1 LAAVYRLGGPRV
13 SLSVRD
19 LALFPIDPN
28 ISLLGISQEDKVY
41 VRGKGNGWLVQ
52 DELTNHSDDVMYW
65 SLTRKRFD
73 LGITIHTDA
82 SENRNGEAI

>member
-28 ISLLGISQEDKVY
+28 ISLLES
-41 VRGKGNGWLVQ
+41 R
-52 DELTNHSDDVMYW
+52 
-65 SLTRKRFD
+65 RKTKSM
-73 LGITIHTDA
+73 L
-82 SENRNGEAI
+82 EAKAMDGSFKMN

>member
-1 LAAVYRLGGPRV
+1 M
-13 SLSVRD
+13 
-19 LALFPIDPN
+19 
-28 ISLLGISQEDKVY
+28 
-41 VRGKGNGWLVQ
+41 
-52 DELTNHSDDVMYW
+52 TNHSDDVMYW